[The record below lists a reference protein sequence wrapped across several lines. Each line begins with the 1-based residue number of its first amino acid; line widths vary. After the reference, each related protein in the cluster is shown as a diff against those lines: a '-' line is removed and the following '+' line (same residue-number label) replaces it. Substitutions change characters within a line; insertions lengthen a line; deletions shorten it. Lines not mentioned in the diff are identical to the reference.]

1 MNNAAITYI
10 SKLWTILPIVRFIVL
25 ANTCYTTGYSPPP
38 LNDAIVKHN
47 KV

>member
-10 SKLWTILPIVRFIVL
+10 SKLWTILPTVRFVVL
-25 ANTCYTTGYSPPP
+25 TNICYTTCYSPPP
-38 LNDAIVKHN
+38 LNDAIVKYN

>member
-10 SKLWTILPIVRFIVL
+10 SKLWTILPTARFIVL
-25 ANTCYTTGYSPPP
+25 TNACYTTGYPPP
-38 LNDAIVKHN
+38 LNDAIVKYN